1 MSPVESP
8 NNSLT
13 WDDLDLNY
21 TSPFSP
27 SPSSHNRSTSLYPLP
42 LVTQSTSFYPLP
54 PLTQSLMST
63 TVPPDYDY
71 SFLEQ
76 PMQTNTII
84 LGTFLFVVVGLTFT
98 PNLLV
103 LLSFIAEKK
112 LRTTFSAL
120 IANLALSDLLL
131 SILSMDFY
139 TIAIV
144 MYVYWPLGKIMCG
157 IWIVVDKTL
166 VFSSCYTLAA
176 IAADRMW
183 SIKWSISYRQ
193 YNGMKK
199 AACFVI
205 AIW

>member
-1 MSPVESP
+1 MDQPI
-8 NNSLT
+8 
-13 WDDLDLNY
+13 
-21 TSPFSP
+21 P
-27 SPSSHNRSTSLYPLP
+27 S
-42 LVTQSTSFYPLP
+42 
-54 PLTQSLMST
+54 
-63 TVPPDYDY
+63 
-71 SFLEQ
+71 
-76 PMQTNTII
+76 NTII
-84 LGTFLFVVVGLTFT
+84 LGAFLFVVVGVTFT
-98 PNLLV
+98 ANLLV
-103 LLSFIAEKK
+103 LVSFAAEKK

-120 IANLALSDLLL
+120 IANLALSDLLMAVM
-131 SILSMDFY
+131 SMDFY

-144 MYVYWPLGKIMCG
+144 MYGYWPLGKIMCG

-183 SIKWSISYRQ
+183 SIKWSISYRR